1 MVISLSPIMLMF
13 LFGLVGI
20 GTVSVLLLLLITI
33 WRSDGDIL
41 LMYAAKFGKSI
52 DSLAGKVVWITGASS
67 GIGENIAYW
76 LAKAGCKIVLTAR
89 PTDMDDLERVKERC
103 LEIGNNS
110 EEDILILPLD
120 VTEFDKHRSAVQQVL
135 QYFGKIDVLI
145 NNAGKSQRAAW
156 HEVELDVDRELF
168 DVNVLGPVSLTQEVL
183 PHMIQRK
190 QGHVVVTSSLAGKLG
205 SPNSRSYTGAK
216 LAVAGYFE
224 CLRTE
229 ISKHNIDI
237 TVICPGPTFSNIL
250 FEAATGKPGETMG
263 RRMSRSEKR
272 MPTDRCAY
280 LYCVA
285 IANKLSEAWISQHP
299 ILTTA
304 YIAQYLPD
312 ISRWLWKNY
321 GMKSMEKMREGK

>member
-1 MVISLSPIMLMF
+1 MLMF
-13 LFGLVGI
+13 IFGLVGI
-20 GTVSVLLLLLITI
+20 ATVGTLLLLLITI
-33 WRSDGDIL
+33 ARSDGDIL
-41 LMYAAKFGKSI
+41 LMLAERFGKTP

-89 PTDMDDLERVKERC
+89 PIDMDDLKRVKQRC
-103 LEIGNNS
+103 LEIGKS
-110 EEDILILPLD
+110 SDEDILILPLD
-120 VTEFDKHRSAVQQVL
+120 ITEFDKHKSAVQQVL

-145 NNAGKSQRAAW
+145 SNAGKSQRAVW

-168 DVNVLGPVSLTQEVL
+168 DVNVLGPVSLTQQVL

-190 QGHVVVTSSLAGKLG
+190 QGQVVVTSSLAGKLG

-229 ISKHNIDI
+229 ISEHNIDV

-250 FEAATGKPGETMG
+250 FEAATGTPGETLG
-263 RRMSRSEKR
+263 RKMSKTEKR
-272 MPTDRCAY
+272 MPAERCAY

-285 IANKLSEAWISQHP
+285 IANKLFEAWISQHP

-304 YIAQYLPD
+304 YLAQYLPD
-312 ISRWLWKNY
+312 VSRWLWKNY